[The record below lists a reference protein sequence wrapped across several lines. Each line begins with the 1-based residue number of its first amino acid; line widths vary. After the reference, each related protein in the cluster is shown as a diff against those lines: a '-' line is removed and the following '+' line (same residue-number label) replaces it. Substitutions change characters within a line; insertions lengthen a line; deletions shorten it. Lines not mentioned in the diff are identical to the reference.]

1 MVVRIL
7 AQNIQFRCVILHL
20 QTERTLC
27 LHECFKC
34 EKRKLNFELRIVC
47 KNFLSVTF
55 LMTLARV
62 SCALARV
69 PFLCA
74 LTRAHGGCEVNNRV
88 YSSMCLTILAS

>member
-1 MVVRIL
+1 MIL
-7 AQNIQFRCVILHL
+7 FFFFKIFNFGCVILHL
-20 QTERTLC
+20 ETERTLF

-47 KNFLSVTF
+47 KNFWSVTF

-69 PFLCA
+69 PYA

-88 YSSMCLTILAS
+88 RNP